1 MPENMMKGLVVD
13 MRQIGKNWTDRQMY
27 DYILGNDALPG
38 RYDGKMGMFIDY
50 ESNGVTQFYNSAE
63 DMIEDIR
70 GHIVQSNNMDD
81 PYAPMKPF
89 AETEIVYPGM
99 IYCVYNIYHA
109 VDTLIVERVSVPQ
122 IIRVAEPKVDEYF
135 RSGNLI
141 GIGNGWCIL
150 LDKEVEA

>member
-1 MPENMMKGLVVD
+1 MRKVWYGKMKTLY
-13 MRQIGKNWTDRQMY
+13 KNWTDRQMY

-38 RYDGKMGMFIDY
+38 VYDGKMGMFIDY

-89 AETEIVYPGM
+89 AEAEIVYPGM
-99 IYCVYNIYHA
+99 LYCVYNLYLA
-109 VDTLIVERVSVPQ
+109 EDVLIVERKAVTQ
-122 IIRVAEPKVDEYF
+122 IIRVDEYF

-141 GIGNGWCIL
+141 GVGNGWCIL
-150 LDKEVEA
+150 LDKEIDDDIQ